1 MEKQLWMMEVTMNEA
16 QEEMVPRLPV
26 GRDHP
31 YDGPLQYRLSDA
43 CGNERDRITI
53 GQNDVMIEEDFTP
66 PKQWQPDTTYEK
78 DVKVRNTGSVPC
90 YIRVYAALSDTAIP
104 AHMDFDTK
112 DWTQADDG
120 YWYHNSIVEPGSRHL
135 QSVHEGDDWNIE
147 TESQKT
153 FNIIIYAESV
163 QAEGHHNIRMP
174 SPVYNK
180 GRQQA

>member
-31 YDGPLQYRLSDA
+31 YNGPLQYRLSDA
-43 CGNERDRITI
+43 CGNEREQDNDWT
-53 GQNDVMIEEDFTP
+53 DVMIEEDFTP
-66 PKQWQPDTTYEK
+66 PKQWQPETTYEK

-90 YIRVYAALSDTAIP
+90 YIRVYAALSDTTIP

-120 YWYHNSIVEPGSRHL
+120 YWYHNSIVEPGAVTSSL
-135 QSVHEGDDWNIE
+135 FTKVTIE
-147 TESQKT
+147 DIEIEQRKT
-153 FNIIIYAESV
+153 FDIIIYAESV
-163 QAEGHHNIRMP
+163 QAEGYRDIRDAFA
-174 SPVYNK
+174 
-180 GRQQA
+180 GIR